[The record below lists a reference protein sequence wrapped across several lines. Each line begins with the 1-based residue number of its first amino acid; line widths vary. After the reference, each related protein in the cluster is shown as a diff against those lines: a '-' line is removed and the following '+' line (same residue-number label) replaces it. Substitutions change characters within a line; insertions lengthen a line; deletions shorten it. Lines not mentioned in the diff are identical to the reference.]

1 MIDYYIKNPVI
12 VEAYQYF
19 GNPFTLQTLEGEYLV
34 TEGYWI
40 ATGVNGEKYPIRDDI
55 FKKTYHRVGKSNMS
69 DIEKTEEYIN
79 ILEEN
84 NVNMW
89 KEIERLKFRLVE
101 MEKDNLVKMVRK
113 NRGLD

>member
-1 MIDYYIKNPVI
+1 MTDYYMKNPIVI
-12 VEAYQYF
+12 EAYQYF
-19 GNPFTLQTLEGEYLV
+19 GDPFMLQTLEGEYMV

-55 FKKTYHRVGKSNMS
+55 FKKTYHRVGNANMS
-69 DIEKTEEYIN
+69 DTEKTEEYIN

-89 KEIERLKFRLVE
+89 KEIERLKFRLAE

-113 NRGLD
+113 NMGLD